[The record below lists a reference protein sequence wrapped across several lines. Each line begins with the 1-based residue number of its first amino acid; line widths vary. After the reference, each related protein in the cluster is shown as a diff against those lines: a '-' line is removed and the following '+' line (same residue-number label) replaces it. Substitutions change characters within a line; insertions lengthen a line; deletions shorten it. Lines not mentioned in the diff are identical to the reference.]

1 MKATLSPADTLDRVL
16 GNVNRNLASFRRHG
30 GEAERQILVTSRNHA
45 EVVLTRLGQA
55 TVNRAGYK
63 WMATPA
69 ATLNEALHQHAQRW
83 AASHPRRSRFINV
96 PVVKGGAL

>member
-1 MKATLSPADTLDRVL
+1 MKTISPADVLDRTL
-16 GNVNRNLASFRRHG
+16 GNVNRNLAVYRRHG
-30 GEAERQILVTSRNHA
+30 GEAEREILVTSRTHA
-45 EVVLTRLGQA
+45 EITLTRLGQA
-55 TVNRAGYK
+55 TVNKAGYK

-83 AASHPRRSRFINV
+83 AANHPRRNRFVNV